1 MQINLGFDKVKKILH
16 IADVHVR
23 NYQRHKEYKK
33 VFKELYKAVDS
44 LPKESLV
51 YIAGDIAHNKID
63 MSPELIEMISDFLKN
78 LADRRPTIFIKGN
91 HDLNLNNE
99 SRMDALTPIYKSLRH
114 PNLHY
119 LNSTKVYTIGGIN
132 FSVFDIADKV
142 ENYIRAK
149 DIKSDLP
156 KVALF
161 HGAINSSMTDAG
173 FKVSNNNLPVSIFD
187 GYDLALLG
195 DIHKKQFLNKE
206 KTIHYPGSLIQQ
218 NFGEAYKNHGYTIWN
233 METMKSKFTH
243 IHNDHGFYTLSIDS
257 GVLPNIDDIP
267 KFPKLR
273 LRTKNTTQAELKNI
287 LVDIKKVAK
296 VNDVMIIKDD
306 KITSGDSKLAK
317 AITRDTRDV
326 EYQNEL
332 ISDYIERNYSID
344 SELLDRIKNL
354 NRQINKNLTPVEISR
369 NIDWQL
375 KKFEFSN
382 MFSYG
387 PNNVVDFANAQGLV
401 GIFAPNHTGKSAILD
416 SIAFCLF
423 DKCSRTKKAEDV
435 MNNKKNQFSC
445 KLNFEIDG
453 IDYFVEKKAKRVK
466 SGKSNV
472 RVDIDF
478 WMIDESGDKVSL
490 NGEQRAYTNKNI
502 RGFIGTYEDFELTAL
517 SVQNNNTGFIDK
529 SQTEKKDLLAQFIDI
544 TVFEELYHLA
554 NDEIRDV
561 QALLRDFKKT
571 DFETQLD
578 EAKKSLESSTEDY
591 ENRSA
596 SRSELQKELKKI
608 NRGILNET
616 KKLLV
621 VRDISDI
628 EDLEKSA
635 ETLKS
640 KLEKYVNYYDT
651 NKKRISEINKELKVI
666 DEITL
671 LQDKE
676 KLKRLQTSFHTNDN
690 DLAKIKIKVANK
702 LKLVKA
708 LNTHEYDPNCKFC
721 CNNEF
726 VKSAEV
732 AKKELVYDREDVTL
746 LLQERQ
752 HLKSQIDSLDYV
764 ETNIES
770 VRKYKNELI
779 KINQYQTEIKEKRVK
794 RKNELRTV
802 DKDIKDYYD
811 NKKAIEKNKKTNAL
825 IADLELNKDGMN
837 DKILLANQE
846 VQQAFSDMKLSENQ
860 ITSIESSIEKAH
872 ELESRLKAYQYY
884 TASIQRDGVP
894 YELIA
899 DTIPYIQEEV
909 NSILSQIV
917 DFTIQF
923 DLDGK
928 NILTFI
934 NYGIDNKWPIEMTS
948 GMEKFISS
956 LAIRASLINVS
967 NLPRPNFLAI
977 DEGFGNL
984 DSENLNSMFSL
995 FDYLKTEFDFMLV
1008 ISHIDALKDAT
1019 DGLIEIN
1026 ANSSFSH
1033 VIY

>member
-1 MQINLGFDKVKKILH
+1 MNKIDIGFEVKKILH

-33 VFKELYKAVDS
+33 VFKQLYKAVEA

-63 MSPELIEMISDFLKN
+63 MSPELVQVISEFLRN

-99 SRMDALTPIYKSLRH
+99 SRMDALTPIYKNLNH
-114 PNLHY
+114 PNLYY
-119 LNSTKVYTIGGIN
+119 LDSTDIFVIGGIN

-142 ENYIRAK
+142 ENYIPAK
-149 DIKSDLP
+149 DIQSDLP

-161 HGAINSSMTDAG
+161 HGAINSSTTDAG
-173 FKVSNNNLPVSIFD
+173 FKVSNSNLPISIFD

-218 NFGEAYKNHGYTIWN
+218 NVGEAYKNHGYSVWDVKTL
-233 METMKSKFTH
+233 KSKFTH
-243 IHNDHGFYTLSIDS
+243 IHNDYGFYTVKINS
-257 GVLPNIDDIP
+257 GVLPSIDDIP

-287 LVDIKKVAK
+287 LVDVKKVAT
-296 VNDVMIIKDD
+296 VSDVMIIKDD
-306 KITSGDSKLAK
+306 KVTAGDCKLAK

-332 ISDYIERNYSID
+332 ISDYIERNFSIE

-354 NRQINKNLTPVEISR
+354 NRQINKNLSPVEISR
-369 NIDWQL
+369 NVDWKL
-375 KKFEFSN
+375 KTFEFSN

-387 PNNVVDFANAQGLV
+387 PNNTINFDNAQGLV

-416 SIAFCLF
+416 AISFCLF

-445 KLNFEIDG
+445 LLNFEIDG
-453 IDYFVEKKAKRVK
+453 IDYYVEKKAKRVNT
-466 SGKSNV
+466 GKSNV
-472 RVDIDF
+472 RVDINF
-478 WMIDESGDKVSL
+478 WMVDESGDKVSL
-490 NGEQRAYTNKNI
+490 NGEQRAYTNKSI

-544 TVFEELYHLA
+544 TVFEELYNLA

-578 EAKKSLESSTEDY
+578 EAKKSLESSAKIY
-591 ENRSA
+591 EELSTSQSA
-596 SRSELQKELKKI
+596 LQKDLKAYNKKI
-608 NRGILNET
+608 LSET

-628 EDLEKSA
+628 KDLEDLGESL
-635 ETLKS
+635 ES
-640 KLEKYVNYYDT
+640 KLEKYSNYYET
-651 NKKRISEINKELKVI
+651 NKKRVSEINKELKVI

-676 KLKRLQTSFHTNDN
+676 KLKRLQTSSHLNHN
-690 DLAKIKIKVANK
+690 ELSGIKIKVANK

-708 LNTHEYDPNCKFC
+708 LDSHEYDPNCKFC

-726 VKSAEV
+726 VKNAEI
-732 AKKELVYDREDVTL
+732 AKVELVNDREEVTEL
-746 LLQERQ
+746 LFEKES
-752 HLKSQIDSLDYV
+752 LKKQIDSLDYV

-770 VRKYKNELI
+770 VRNYKDELI
-779 KINQYQTEIKEKRVK
+779 TINQYQTEIKEKRVK
-794 RKNELRTV
+794 RRNELRTV

-811 NKKAIEKNKKTNAL
+811 NEKAIEKNKKVNSL
-825 IADLELNKDGMN
+825 IADLEISKESVSDS
-837 DKILLANQE
+837 ILVANQQ
-846 VQQAFSDMKLSENQ
+846 VQQAYSDVKLSENQ
-860 ITSIESSIEKAH
+860 ISAIESSIEKAH

-909 NSILSQIV
+909 NTILAQIV
-917 DFTIQF
+917 NFTIEF

-934 NYGIDNKWPIEMTS
+934 NYGADNKWPIEMTS
-948 GMEKFISS
+948 GMEKFVSS
-956 LAIRASLINVS
+956 LAIRASLISIS

-995 FDYLKTEFDFMLV
+995 FDYLKTEFKFMLV

-1026 ANSSFSH
+1026 SNSSFSS